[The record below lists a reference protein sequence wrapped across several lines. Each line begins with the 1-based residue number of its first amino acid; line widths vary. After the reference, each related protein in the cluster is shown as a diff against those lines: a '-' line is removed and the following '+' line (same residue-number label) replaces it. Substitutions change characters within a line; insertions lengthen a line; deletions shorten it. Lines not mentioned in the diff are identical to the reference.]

1 MFLRHQHTALPYP
14 FPVVTHIEHRS
25 DFRPCFISFQH
36 WRHQSNFLVVLV
48 LFCLFFFLSKKK
60 ARDWNVEKLPIITRR
75 NTCCWLHGGMRC
87 SGAHER
93 RRRHFFFF
101 RGDYFFSPSSSSS
114 SSSSSGINNVLLS
127 NSKWCVPL
135 TNNCHARPD
144 RNEVRGVLPRSA
156 YTISLFLFSFCLS
169 KKANCY
175 VSFPSTSKLPF
186 RDRSFV
192 THGQSVVDRNR
203 DKRTW

>member
-1 MFLRHQHTALPYP
+1 MHSASLISPISVWGGGGVCVKRTHVYITTPTPLDGYIYKFACGHTVYLDCGRAGNQDLPLSP
-14 FPVVTHIEHRS
+14 PPLEKKRGENVSTPPTHCTAVPISGCDTHIEHRS

-93 RRRHFFFF
+93 RRRHFFFL
-101 RGDYFFSPSSSSS
+101 
-114 SSSSSGINNVLLS
+114 SGWLLLQP
-127 NSKWCVPL
+127 VIQL
-135 TNNCHARPD
+135 QQ
-144 RNEVRGVLPRSA
+144 L
-156 YTISLFLFSFCLS
+156 
-169 KKANCY
+169 
-175 VSFPSTSKLPF
+175 
-186 RDRSFV
+186 
-192 THGQSVVDRNR
+192 QQQR
-203 DKRTW
+203 DK